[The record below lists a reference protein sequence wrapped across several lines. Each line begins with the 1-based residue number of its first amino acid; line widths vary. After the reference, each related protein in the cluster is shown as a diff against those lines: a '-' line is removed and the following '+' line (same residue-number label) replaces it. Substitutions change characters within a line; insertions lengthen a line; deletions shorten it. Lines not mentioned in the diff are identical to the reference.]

1 MKSGRHYFKELRL
14 QQLRAIVV
22 LSRGKGFAGAA
33 AALNLTT
40 PSVWQQVR
48 SLEREFGLPL
58 VEVNGLHVSL
68 TEQGRIL
75 LDLAEPVV
83 HGFDSIRELFDERSR
98 QIAPR
103 LRIAAPNS
111 VLVNE
116 LPEPIRRYRERHPEV
131 ELNLIDCPSK
141 TARKLLEGGEV
152 DLAVTGQLESNY
164 PSTISAEGVTSYPFT
179 LVCPA
184 KHPILDAASIR
195 LKDLAQYPLVMQ
207 SPGTNSRQRVDDV
220 FDRAGIQQKLRV
232 AFTASTKE
240 VLLQYVQL
248 EFGIAVV
255 SISRKYLSKSQKP
268 RRSSQGLAF
277 RDLSKIFGHEHIV
290 IMCRRRRQEPAYFRA
305 FRETLLTDAEPA
317 PATTGARP
325 TKKS

>member
-1 MKSGRHYFKELRL
+1 MNSGRHYFKELRL
-14 QQLRAIVV
+14 QQLRAIVE

-33 AALNLTT
+33 AALNLAT

-48 SLEREFGLPL
+48 SLEREFGTPL
-58 VEVNGLHVSL
+58 VEVNGLQVSL
-68 TEQGRIL
+68 TEQGQVL
-75 LDLAEPVV
+75 MDLSEPVV
-83 HGFDSIRELFDERSR
+83 QGFDSIRELFDERSR
-98 QIAPR
+98 AISPR

-131 ELNLIDCPSK
+131 DLSLIDCPSK
-141 TARKLLEGGEV
+141 TARKLLEDGEV
-152 DLAVTGQLESNY
+152 DLAVTGQLESDY
-164 PSTISAEGVTSYPFT
+164 PSTITVEGVTSYPFT

-184 KHPILDAASIR
+184 KHPILIAAPIR

-207 SPGTNSRQRVDDV
+207 SPGTNSRQRVDEV
-220 FDRAGIQQKLRV
+220 FDRAGIRHKLRV

-240 VLLQYVQL
+240 ILLQYVQL

-255 SISRKYLSKSQKP
+255 SISRKYLSKSPKP

-290 IMCRRRRQEPAYFRA
+290 IMRRRRRQEPAHLRA
-305 FRETLLTDAEPA
+305 FRELLLLTAEPS
-317 PATTGARP
+317 
-325 TKKS
+325 TKGR